1 MSNKLI
7 VMSKVRNIIRL
18 YTEGVSKQSI
28 GDRTGLPRNSVK
40 KYIRLFLASDKSL
53 EELEQMGDTEL
64 EQFFMD
70 MVPRHY
76 VEDDPRYIAAVAFFP
91 GMEKALKHRENTK
104 EKQWQQY
111 IALNPDGYRV
121 SQFKGYYIKWLKV
134 RNPVMHMEHKA
145 GEKMYVDY
153 AGQKL
158 HLIDPESG
166 QEVPVEV
173 FVAILGAS
181 QLTYVEASYSQKK
194 EDFIGSCE
202 NALHFFGGVPNAI
215 VTDNLKSAVIKGN
228 RYEPTLNEAFRD
240 FVSHYTMSALPAA
253 PYKPKYKALV
263 EGAVKIIYRTIYGM
277 VKERVYSSLELINKA
292 IGEALEQ
299 HNNRLLQNRPFSRR
313 QLFEETERQTLRP
326 LADHRYELK
335 HRMIVTVMKNNYVN
349 LTEDKHYYSVP
360 YHFIGKKVTLLY
372 SQSVVEVY
380 HRYERIA
387 IHNRSRQPY
396 LYTTVNEHLASKH
409 RYMSDW
415 NPNTFIER
423 AEEVGPETKQYIIE
437 LLNTRQHPEQ
447 TYRSC
452 QGVLSFA
459 ARVGKERLNNACRRA
474 LQYGDYGYQTIK
486 AILERGLDGNT
497 DEAEPGSDQPLPPH
511 DNIRGKNYYR

>member
-7 VMSKVRNIIRL
+7 VMSKVRNIISL
-18 YTEGVSKQSI
+18 YTTGVSKQSI
-28 GDRTGLPRNSVK
+28 GERIGLPRNSVK

-53 EELEQMGDTEL
+53 EELEQMSDTEL
-64 EQFFMD
+64 EQLFLD
-70 MVPRHY
+70 MVPRHHI
-76 VEDDPRYIAAVAFFP
+76 EDDPKFKSAVEFFP
-91 GMEKALKHRENTK
+91 GMEKALKSRENTK

-111 IALNPDGYRV
+111 IALHPDGYRL
-121 SQFKGYYIKWLKV
+121 SQFKGYYLKWVKM

-158 HLIDPESG
+158 QLLDPETG
-166 QEVPVEV
+166 EVIPVEV

-181 QLTYVEASYSQKK
+181 QLTYVEASYSQQK

-240 FVSHYTMSALPAA
+240 FVSHYMMAALPAA

-263 EGAVKIIYRTIYGM
+263 EGAVKIIYRTIYGT
-277 VKERVYSSLELINKA
+277 VKERVYSSLELLNQA
-292 IGEALEQ
+292 IRIALEE
-299 HNNRLLQNRPFSRR
+299 HNNRLLKNRPFSRR
-313 QLFEETERQTLRP
+313 QLFEETERHTLNP
-326 LADHRYELK
+326 LAEHKYELK
-335 HRMIVTVMKNNYVN
+335 HRVIVTVMKNNYVN
-349 LTEDKHYYSVP
+349 LAEDKHYYSVP
-360 YHFIGKKVTLLY
+360 YQYIGKKVTLLY
-372 SQSVVEVY
+372 SQSAVEIY
-380 HRYERIA
+380 HRYERVA
-387 IHNRSRQPY
+387 IHNRNRQPY
-396 LYTTVNEHLASKH
+396 GYTTIIEHLASKH

-415 NPNTFIER
+415 NPDKFIER
-423 AEEVGPETKQYIIE
+423 GEEIGPETKEYIIQ

-459 ARVGKERLNNACRRA
+459 ARSGKERLNNACKRA
-474 LQYGDYGYQTIK
+474 LQYEDYGYQTIRV
-486 AILERGLDGNT
+486 ILERGLDRNA
-497 DEAEPGSDQPLPPH
+497 DEVAGTDQPLPLH
-511 DNIRGKNYYR
+511 DNIRGKDYYR

>member
-1 MSNKLI
+1 
-7 VMSKVRNIIRL
+7 MSKVRNIIRL

-111 IALNPDGYRV
+111 IALHPDGYRV

-158 HLIDPESG
+158 HIIDPESG

-396 LYTTVNEHLASKH
+396 MYTTVNEHLASKH
-409 RYMSDW
+409 RYMSEW

>member
-1 MSNKLI
+1 
-7 VMSKVRNIIRL
+7 MSKVRNIIRL

-40 KYIRLFLASDKSL
+40 KYIRLFLASDKSP
-53 EELEQMGDTEL
+53 EELELMSDTEL

-158 HLIDPESG
+158 HIIDPESG
-166 QEVPVEV
+166 QKVPVEV

-202 NALHFFGGVPNAI
+202 NALHYFGGVPNAI

-396 LYTTVNEHLASKH
+396 MYTTVNEHLASKH

>member
-1 MSNKLI
+1 
-7 VMSKVRNIIRL
+7 MSKVRNIIRL

-40 KYIRLFLASDKSL
+40 KYIRLFLASDKSP
-53 EELEQMGDTEL
+53 EELELMSDTEL

-158 HLIDPESG
+158 HIIDPESG
-166 QEVPVEV
+166 HKVPVEV

-313 QLFEETERQTLRP
+313 QLFEETERQALRP

-349 LTEDKHYYSVP
+349 LTEEKHYYSVP

-396 LYTTVNEHLASKH
+396 MYTTVNEHLASKH

-415 NPNTFIER
+415 SPNTFIER

>member
-1 MSNKLI
+1 
-7 VMSKVRNIIRL
+7 MSKVRNIIRL

-158 HLIDPESG
+158 HIIDPESG

-263 EGAVKIIYRTIYGM
+263 EGAVKIIYRTIYGV

-396 LYTTVNEHLASKH
+396 MYTTVNEHLASKH

>member
-1 MSNKLI
+1 
-7 VMSKVRNIIRL
+7 MSKVRNIIRL

-40 KYIRLFLASDKSL
+40 KYIRLFLASDKSR
-53 EELEQMGDTEL
+53 EELELMSDTEL
-64 EQFFMD
+64 EQFFMN

-158 HLIDPESG
+158 HIIDPESG
-166 QEVPVEV
+166 QKVPVEV

-299 HNNRLLQNRPFSRR
+299 HNNRLLQNRPYSRR

-396 LYTTVNEHLASKH
+396 MYTTVNEHLASKH

-437 LLNTRQHPEQ
+437 LLSTRQHPEQ

>member
-1 MSNKLI
+1 
-7 VMSKVRNIIRL
+7 MSKVRNIIRL

-40 KYIRLFLASDKSL
+40 KYIRLFLASDKSR
-53 EELEQMGDTEL
+53 EELELMSDTEL

-158 HLIDPESG
+158 HIIDPESG
-166 QEVPVEV
+166 QKVPVEV

-194 EDFIGSCE
+194 EDFISSCE

-228 RYEPTLNEAFRD
+228 RYEPTHNEAFRD

-313 QLFEETERQTLRP
+313 QLFEETERQALRP

-372 SQSVVEVY
+372 SQSIVEVY

-396 LYTTVNEHLASKH
+396 MYTTVNEHLASKH